1 MNHLSRRAAAVGILM
16 LGAGAVLAQN
26 PRRPAAPP
34 QPPADTATAQP
45 GMQPGMMQPGMTMQ
59 PGMGMRGGMP
69 MMQGPGR
76 EQLQQQI
83 QERFAR
89 RVQDELGLNDQQM
102 DRLRQASRNNED
114 RHRDLQRREED
125 MHRAVV
131 AQLQP
136 GVAANQDSLGRL
148 LDAITAN
155 HVARAQLEQ
164 QEVRDLGAFLSPV
177 QRARLFMMR
186 RAFMDQMERVRGR
199 MAPMQPGMQRQRRGM
214 EPGPNGP
221 PPRPDDQ

>member
-1 MNHLSRRAAAVGILM
+1 MNHLSLRAAAVGVLM
-16 LGAGAVLAQN
+16 LGAGAALAQN
-26 PRRPAAPP
+26 PRRPTPP
-34 QPPADTATAQP
+34 PPPADSGA
-45 GMQPGMMQPGMTMQ
+45 MQPGMMMQ
-59 PGMGMRGGMP
+59 HDMMMQQGMGMHGGMP
-69 MMQGPGR
+69 MMQGQGR
-76 EQLQQQI
+76 ERLMQQI
-83 QERFAR
+83 QERFGR

-102 DRLRQASRNNED
+102 DRLRQASRTNED
-114 RHRDLQRREED
+114 RHRELQRREED

-164 QEVRDLGAFLSPV
+164 QEVRDLAAFLTPV
-177 QRARLFMMR
+177 QRARLLMMR
-186 RAFMDQMERVRGR
+186 RALMDQMERVRGR
-199 MAPMQPGMQRQRRGM
+199 MAPMQPGMERQRRGM
-214 EPGPNGP
+214 MPGPNGP